1 MAEQEIVKQSQLGV
15 PIGNKTILGQLTS
28 YKDGTA
34 KWTYAKDINPL
45 QAGFGDRSTFTLSKK
60 PDGTWAWS
68 PTTSTSI
75 SNLAQRENLTTDEV
89 TKSLYV
95 KSENFPTSQTQA
107 VLNAGNANNLGLST
121 ASRLGVPGAKG
132 TSTVTGTLPSQVSG
146 AFAGQAGATPV
157 PDPENPDAAQQEGA
171 TADQVKGDLGQ
182 FDAAKLGQAIT
193 DGGIRASYGGGK
205 NGGYYIYPIDMKA
218 KQDKIKFTM
227 YRYAPKK
234 VDVSNI
240 SASTQNIFSGPNT
253 KGSSMGTVYLPIQPS
268 IADSNAVTW
277 GEDPLNSL
285 EALGATAAYGAIQ
298 GGGKALGEAGE
309 GVANLIAGDNNNI
322 KAALMSSAAGAAVNK
337 SFLTRATG
345 GIINP
350 NLELLFGGPSLRS
363 FNFTFDMSARSEDE
377 AKEIRRIIRFF
388 KQGMSVKRSA
398 SFLFLKTPNVFDIE
412 YQFETSPHTWL
423 NKFKTCALTNCIV
436 NYTPAGNYSTY
447 ADGAMTQ
454 YNMTLTFGEI
464 DPIYDDDYG
473 TADNTQNI
481 GY

>member
-1 MAEQEIVKQSQLGV
+1 MAQNVTFSDPKLVTIDGEKYEVRTVTQWSGGPGTINTGDPVNTIVQYKPGPTLADPSPQFRDLAERTNDKNTNNGWSFRPIAGPGFKQELVKTGPTSLSSQL
-15 PIGNKTILGQLTS
+15 
-28 YKDGTA
+28 DTA
-34 KWTYAKDINPL
+34 TQNAVAKDAKVPL
-45 QAGFGDRSTFTLSKK
+45 SRAQQALS
-60 PDGTWAWS
+60 GVT
-68 PTTSTSI
+68 PTKTNQALSAPNQDPTAAAANQNASQA
-75 SNLAQRENLTTDEV
+75 AQN
-89 TKSLYV
+89 
-95 KSENFPTSQTQA
+95 
-107 VLNAGNANNLGLST
+107 
-121 ASRLGVPGAKG
+121 
-132 TSTVTGTLPSQVSG
+132 
-146 AFAGQAGATPV
+146 
-157 PDPENPDAAQQEGA
+157 QQEGEAA
-171 TADQVKGDLGQ
+171 TEDQIKGGLGQ
-182 FDAAKLGQAIT
+182 FDANKLGQAIT

-205 NGGYYIYPIDMKA
+205 NGGYYIYPIDMNA
-218 KQDKIKFTM
+218 KQDRIKFTM

-234 VDVSNI
+234 VDISNI

-268 IADSNAVTW
+268 IIDSNTVDW
-277 GEDPLNSL
+277 GPDTLNSL
-285 EALGATAAYGAIQ
+285 DALGATAAYGAIQ
-298 GGGKALGEAGE
+298 GGGEALGEAGQ
-309 GVANLIAGDNNNI
+309 GIANLIAGSNNDI
-322 KAALMSSAAGAAVNK
+322 KAAITAGMSGAAVNK

-412 YQFETSPHTWL
+412 YQFGASPHTWL

-436 NYTPAGNYSTY
+436 NYTPSGNYATY
-447 ADGAMTQ
+447 TDGAMTQ

-473 TADNTQNI
+473 TADNTQDI